1 MLAGMVLFTSMF
13 FIEDAVHMRVKQ
25 KGFTLIE
32 VTLALALLSFGLIL
46 SFQTKTA
53 DLQIENARVGGQTLL
68 QYSNAVR
75 KWILMNPGQE
85 TDQVGA
91 QWLKPTSCGG
101 LSTVEFLP
109 CSFPTVTLTTPLS
122 TGSMKFST
130 SIRKAGTG
138 SEQSTTA
145 TITASPFKVMDNT
158 GLKARLDLSG
168 VVAMTVAAGGS
179 GSNEPLYSS
188 TTLTVSTVITGPS
201 SGEIT
206 ITARARPFDD
216 AWLRIDG
223 KNSMHEALVM
233 NGPSMATRM
242 VLGVNRIQALA
253 GEALR
258 LGSSAT
264 KFSSMVPVIGSG
276 VIVDA
281 DIEHLGRIYA
291 KDGVLSEGGFTS
303 ADNALIVKNA
313 NLSVKT
319 GKALS
324 TRFVD
329 ADDNSYYVTPAT
341 QTRINQAEVAGRIVV
356 DAEAVFKGVVVNGTA
371 CPVNGAIAANSTYD
385 LMSCKDFRWS
395 KISDPP
401 KMYRFSFTSN
411 STWVV
416 PAGVTSAQ
424 ISMAGGGGSGLGW
437 RSASKQTGGN
447 SGGYVYNEPITVVP
461 GETLTIEVGKGA
473 ISFIPTNP
481 PSNTTMA
488 GGLYYWY
495 QPPVGDAG
503 HTGYSGTSS
512 KLISPSLGTVLE
524 CTGGSGAS
532 MRGIDSIDGP
542 AMPGGLAGF
551 RSGSG
556 APAFA
561 TPAPVAAGPWSLPAT
576 AGACGPANKGRGND
590 GAEVYW
596 SAGGTVRG
604 GISPFGY
611 GSGGD
616 TIVDRWWVTYD
627 TIGQIIQPQPGRD
640 GIVYI
645 DIMY

>member
-1 MLAGMVLFTSMF
+1 
-13 FIEDAVHMRVKQ
+13 MRGHQ

-32 VTLALALLSFGLIL
+32 VTLALALLAFGLIL

-53 DLQIENARVGGQTLL
+53 DMQIESARIGGQTML

-75 KWILMNPGQE
+75 KWILLHPGQE
-85 TDQVGA
+85 FDEVGA

-101 LSTVEFLP
+101 LSPVELLP
-109 CSFPTVTLTTPLS
+109 CSFPTVTALKPLS
-122 TGSMKFST
+122 TGSMSFTT
-130 SIRKAGTG
+130 SIRVTGTG
-138 SEQSTTA
+138 ADQSTTA
-145 TITASPFKVMDNT
+145 VISVSPFKVASST
-158 GLKARLDLSG
+158 GLKARSDLSG
-168 VVAMTVAAGGS
+168 VVALTVAAGGS
-179 GSNEPLYSS
+179 GSNEPLYTS
-188 TTLTVSTVITGPS
+188 TTLEVSTAPATGLITL
-201 SGEIT
+201 
-206 ITARARPFDD
+206 TARARPFGD

-223 KNSMHEALVM
+223 KNSLHEALVM
-233 NGPSMATRM
+233 SGPDLATRM
-242 VLGVNRIQALA
+242 VLGVNRIQAMS

-258 LGSSAT
+258 LGASAT
-264 KFSSMVPVIGSG
+264 KSSSMIPVIGSG

-291 KDGVLSEGGFTS
+291 KEGVLSNGGYTS
-303 ADNALIVKNA
+303 ADNALVVKNA
-313 NLSVKT
+313 NLSVKA

-324 TRFVD
+324 TKFVD
-329 ADDNSYYVTPAT
+329 ADDNSFYVTPSA
-341 QTRINQAEVAGRIVV
+341 QSRINQAEVAGRVVV
-356 DAEAVFKGVVVNGTA
+356 DAEAVFKGVVLEGTA
-371 CPVNGAIAANSTYD
+371 CPLNGAMAVNSTYD
-385 LMSCKDFRWS
+385 LMSCRELKWG

-401 KMYRFSFTSN
+401 KMYRFTFTQD

-437 RSASKQTGGN
+437 RSTTMQSGGH
-447 SGGYVYNEPITVVP
+447 SGGYVFNEPVTVVP
-461 GETLTIEVGKGA
+461 GETMNIEVGKGG

-481 PSNTTMA
+481 PSNVTVA
-488 GGLYYWY
+488 GGQYYWY
-495 QPPVGDAG
+495 QPPVGDPG

-524 CTGGSGAS
+524 CAGGSGAA
-532 MRGIDSIDGP
+532 MGGIDSYGGP
-542 AMPGGLAGF
+542 AMPGGLPGIVT
-551 RSGSG
+551 GSG
-556 APAFA
+556 NPAILTPNPLAPGPYANYN
-561 TPAPVAAGPWSLPAT
+561 APGSCGAAL
-576 AGACGPANKGRGND
+576 KGIGNY
-590 GAEVYW
+590 GQQVYY

-616 TIVDRWWVTYD
+616 TIVDRWYVTYN
-627 TIGQIIQPQPGRD
+627 TVGQIIACQPGRS